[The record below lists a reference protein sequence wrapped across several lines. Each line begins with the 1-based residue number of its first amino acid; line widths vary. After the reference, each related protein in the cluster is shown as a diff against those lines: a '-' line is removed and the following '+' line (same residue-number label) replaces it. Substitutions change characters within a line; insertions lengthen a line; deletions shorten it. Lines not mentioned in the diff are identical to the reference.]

1 MNLIKLQEFIKNLT
15 NDGIIRRVDE
25 LGRVVIPVEYR
36 KENFKQGEEVYVFR
50 IEDYIILS
58 KSNPNNT
65 ALIKKIDEVGRVV
78 IKKEYRTDLDWNEKD
93 AISVW
98 SFEDFIV
105 MKKYEEKCVFCK
117 TTLKLTEFKEKLICD
132 DCKEELIKAS

>member
-1 MNLIKLQEFIKNLT
+1 MNFIKLQEFIKNLT
-15 NDGIIRRVDE
+15 NDGVIRRVDE

-36 KENFKQGEEVYVFR
+36 KESFKEGEEIYVFR

-58 KSNPNNT
+58 KSNFDNT
-65 ALIKKIDEVGRVV
+65 ALIKRIDEAGRVV
-78 IKKEYRTDLDWNEKD
+78 IKKEFRTDLDWNEKD

-98 SFEDFIV
+98 SFEDFII

-117 TTLKLTEFKEKLICD
+117 TTLNLIEFKEKLICD
-132 DCKEELIKAS
+132 DCKGKLIKAS